1 MTKTTVVKLRI
12 TPEDKAR
19 WQTHADTEG
28 QSLSEYVRIRVE
40 VGQETI
46 EETRKATAQLEAH
59 RVKSLAK

>member
-1 MTKTTVVKLRI
+1 MTKTTIVKLRI

-19 WQTHADTEG
+19 WLAHADAEG

-40 VGQETI
+40 VGQDTI
-46 EETRKATAQLEAH
+46 EETRKATAQQEAH